1 MIYNLEH
8 EFALII
14 RYALALMKEFADVLI
29 GQYALALQNRMFAF
43 ALMTEISFAEG
54 VHLL

>member
-8 EFALII
+8 AFALTI
-14 RYALALMKEFADVLI
+14 RYSLALMAQFADVLI
-29 GQYALALQNRMFAF
+29 GQYALALQNRKCAF

>member
-8 EFALII
+8 AFALII
-14 RYALALMKEFADVLI
+14 QYSLALMAQFADVLI
-29 GQYALALQNRMFAF
+29 GQYALALQNRKCAF

>member
-14 RYALALMKEFADVLI
+14 RYALALMEEFADVLI
-29 GQYALALQNRMFAF
+29 CQYAPALQNWKWAF
-43 ALMTEISFAEG
+43 AIMTEISFAEG